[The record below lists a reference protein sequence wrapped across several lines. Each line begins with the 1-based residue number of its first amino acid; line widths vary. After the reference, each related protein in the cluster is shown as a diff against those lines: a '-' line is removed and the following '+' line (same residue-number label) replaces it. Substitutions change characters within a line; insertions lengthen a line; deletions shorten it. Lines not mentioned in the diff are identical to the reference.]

1 MFNQIKNNLGGKKMK
16 HLLILTIAFSL
27 FNLNLTMATNNTVE
41 LDRNKLENKETIN
54 PPETNQ
60 IANLAKISDL
70 RIPYSKGFI
79 AQPEYVISKEQ
90 YSLWRVKSE
99 QIREIP
105 GCSAI
110 GENYHYF
117 VFKNGQFLLTVNEC
131 NKENIYKFFVA

>member
-1 MFNQIKNNLGGKKMK
+1 MFSIIVVLLFLQGCDNNSNEVTTSSKQ
-16 HLLILTIAFSL
+16 
-27 FNLNLTMATNNTVE
+27 TNE
-41 LDRNKLENKETIN
+41 RIEKLENKETIN

-60 IANLAKISDL
+60 IADLVKISDL

-99 QIREIP
+99 QIRDIP

-110 GENYHYF
+110 GESYHYF
-117 VFKNGQFLLTVNEC
+117 VFKNGKFLLTVNEC
-131 NKENIYKFFVA
+131 NKENIYKFFVG